1 MSAIDP
7 RALDGDRERAIA
19 VFLNRLADAID
30 PDLLG
35 VEIGDAIFNRVE
47 EFTQRD
53 DDLRSLTDTVAI
65 RTLHD
70 VWHGVRLS
78 PGRTELDP
86 PPAAVAWQAEL
97 VHRGI
102 TLHAMLRAYRLGH
115 DLVERSW
122 ETTAGTLEADGEVR
136 ADTLK
141 HASRFFF
148 SYVDAASV
156 QLTQIYL
163 EERARHARGAAA
175 VREAM
180 VQTILSGKSLPP
192 ARATAAL
199 RYDVTGTHVGFIVWM
214 EPAEPDDRHAAALET
229 VAGRIG
235 VALGDGEYMLVP
247 VGNWVVWGWA
257 RLIAPRAKRRRQALS
272 TPDGVRVTIGS
283 AAAGMQGLV
292 QTHQEAGAARRVA
305 RLPGL
310 GAHRVVFHHDVALVE
325 LLTTNPVAAERFVRS
340 ELGQLGND
348 EEQAARLRMTLQVF
362 FEENL
367 SPMRTARR
375 LGVNKNTVVYRMEK
389 VEEILGHVVLK
400 RRRELEAALQLANIY
415 LVPGA

>member
-1 MSAIDP
+1 MSAVDP
-7 RALDGDRERAIA
+7 RASDGDRERAIA
-19 VFLNRLADAID
+19 VFLNRIADAID

-35 VEIGDAIFNRVE
+35 VEIGDAIFDRVE
-47 EFTQRD
+47 DFTRRD
-53 DDLRSLTDTVAI
+53 DDLRGLTETVAI

-78 PGRTELDP
+78 TGRADLDP
-86 PPAAVAWQAEL
+86 PPAAVAWPAEL

-102 TLHAMLRAYRLGH
+102 ALHAMLRAYRIGH
-115 DLVERSW
+115 DLVERAW
-122 ETTAGTLEADGEVR
+122 ETTAGKLVADGEVR
-136 ADTLK
+136 ADSLR

-148 SYVDAASV
+148 SYVDAMSV

-163 EERARHARGAAA
+163 DERARHARGAAA
-175 VREAM
+175 VREEM
-180 VQTILSGKSLPP
+180 VQAILSGKSLP
-192 ARATAAL
+192 AQASAAL

-214 EPAEPDDRHAAALET
+214 EPAEPDDRRAAALET

-257 RLIAPRAKRRRQALS
+257 RLIAPRTKRGRQALS
-272 TPDGVRVTIGS
+272 TPDGVRVSVGS
-283 AAAGMQGLV
+283 AAPGMAGLV
-292 QTHQEAGAARRVA
+292 RTHQEAGAARRVA
-305 RLPGL
+305 RLPGHD
-310 GAHRVVFHHDVALVE
+310 AARVVFHHDVALVD
-325 LLTTNPVAAERFVRS
+325 LLTTNPVAAAHFVHS
-340 ELGQLGND
+340 ELGQLAND
-348 EEQAARLRMTLQVF
+348 DEQMARLRMTLQVYF
-362 FEENL
+362 DENL

-389 VEEILGHVVLK
+389 VEEILGHVVLE
-400 RRRELEAALQLANIY
+400 RRRELEAALQLAHIY